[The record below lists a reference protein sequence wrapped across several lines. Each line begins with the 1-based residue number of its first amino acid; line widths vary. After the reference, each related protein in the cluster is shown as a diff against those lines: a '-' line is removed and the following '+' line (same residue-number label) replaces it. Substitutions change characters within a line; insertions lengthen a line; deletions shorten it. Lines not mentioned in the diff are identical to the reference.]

1 MYRLVFFVS
10 LLFLGWATIA
20 LGQSEKPPMRE
31 ITTDEITRFINKPY
45 EVKID
50 GYLEI
55 VRKGDRVKVRD
66 FFIDDVN
73 FLTTTAKLV
82 EDEVTATENIL
93 YLRDA
98 KLSGKDVR
106 RLILAALR
114 WKVDKIEVEFCIIDG
129 ELNLWGVEFT
139 KPISFEGTTFSEGVD
154 FEFATFAESVDF
166 DITTFSQSV
175 SFFSATFLGASS
187 SGRTSPTEI
196 SLGGISFDS
205 ATFSDVVWF
214 SSATFKEKANFARV
228 TFSGHANFSPG
239 IFLAG
244 ANFYRATFKN
254 GATLGAS
261 KFSGGSFSE
270 ATFSGDCNFY
280 MATLSGVAFDLV
292 SFLGKIDFDHADF
305 KGVSFKAANF
315 AGEISFQYCKF
326 NDSSDF
332 RWCFYPENAQ
342 IDFSGA
348 TGFAQMLNEWEY
360 DPQFDSDKLWEVD
373 ELIEYIGNNR
383 ERRGLKG
390 HFEYDETFYVALI
403 QNYQGM
409 GWLSQADDAYYTY
422 RVERR
427 KRRPNRLHGLAELVL
442 LELPFGYG
450 VKPLILLRSFL
461 ALWIPFSWFYVF
473 CLRHRDEGTS
483 PWRLFPLDRHKF
495 AGFTWAFL
503 HSFSILTPGLDLDS
517 FAAPYLEKSPYR
529 FNTKS
534 SWVYYIQVTQRLL
547 GWYLLALL
555 FILFGKIWIR

>member
-1 MYRLVFFVS
+1 MVFFLS
-10 LLFLGWATIA
+10 LLTIMWASSA
-20 LGQSEKPPMRE
+20 VGQPEKPPMRE

-55 VRKGDRVKVRD
+55 VRKGDRVKMRD
-66 FFIDDVN
+66 FFIYDGN
-73 FLTTTAKLV
+73 FLRTSAKLV
-82 EDEVTATENIL
+82 EKEVTAAENIL

-106 RLILAALR
+106 RLILAALG
-114 WKVDKIEVEFCIIDG
+114 WQVDKIAVEFCVIDG
-129 ELNLWGVEFT
+129 ELKFWGVEFT
-139 KPISFEGTTFSEGVD
+139 KPISFEGTTFSEEAD
-154 FEFATFAESVDF
+154 FAHTTFSDSVDF

-175 SFFSATFLGASS
+175 YFNSATFSCV
-187 SGRTSPTEI
+187 RTSPT
-196 SLGGISFDS
+196 GAISFDS

-214 SSATFKEKANFARV
+214 SYATFREKPNFARV
-228 TFSGHANFSPG
+228 TFSGRLFFTPG
-239 IFLAG
+239 TFLAG
-244 ANFYRATFKN
+244 ADFYRATFKN
-254 GATLGAS
+254 GASFAGS
-261 KFSGGSFSE
+261 NFSRGRMPPSFFE
-270 ATFSGDCNFY
+270 ATFSGSSHFY
-280 MATLSGVAFDLV
+280 MANLSGVYFDSV

-305 KGVSFKAANF
+305 EGVSFKDANF
-315 AGEISFQYCKF
+315 AGEISFKYCKF

-332 RWCFYPENAQ
+332 RWCLYPENFKV
-342 IDFSGA
+342 DFSGV
-348 TGFAQMLNEWEY
+348 TGFSNMLNEWEY
-360 DPQFDSDKLWEVD
+360 DPQFDNDKNG
-373 ELIEYIGNNR
+373 LIDYSGNNR
-383 ERRGLKG
+383 DQNRRGLKG
-390 HFEYDETFYVALI
+390 HFKYNETFYVALI

-427 KRRPNRLHGLAELVL
+427 KRRPNRLHRLAELVL

-461 ALWIPFSWFYVF
+461 VLWIPFSWLYVF
-473 CLRHRDEGTS
+473 CLRHRDKGTS
-483 PWRLFPLDRHKF
+483 PWCLFPLDRHKF

-534 SWVYYIQVTQRLL
+534 SWVYYIQVAQRLL

>member
-1 MYRLVFFVS
+1 MCRLVFFVS
-10 LLFLGWATIA
+10 LLFLAWATIA
-20 LGQSEKPPMRE
+20 VGQSEEPPLRE
-31 ITTDEITRFINKPY
+31 ITTDEMTRFINKPY

-50 GYLEI
+50 AYLEI
-55 VRKGDRVKVRD
+55 VRKGDRAKVRD
-66 FFIDDVN
+66 FFIDWGNV
-73 FLTTTAKLV
+73 LSTTAKL
-82 EDEVTATENIL
+82 EENEVTATGNIL

-98 KLSGKDVR
+98 KLSGQDVR

-114 WKVDKIEVEFCIIDG
+114 WQVDKIAVEFCVIDG
-129 ELNLWGVEFT
+129 ELDLLGVEFT
-139 KPISFEGTTFSEGVD
+139 KPISFEGTTFSGRAN
-154 FEFATFAESVDF
+154 FKSTTFSESVDF

-175 SFFSATFLGASS
+175 VFVGATFE
-187 SGRTSPTEI
+187 TE
-196 SLGGISFDS
+196 GISFDS

-214 SSATFKEKANFARV
+214 NFATFKEKPNFARV
-228 TFSGHANFSPG
+228 TFSGHLNFSPG
-239 IFLAG
+239 NFLAG
-244 ANFYRATFKN
+244 ADFYRATFKN
-254 GATLGAS
+254 GASFGAS
-261 KFSGGSFSE
+261 KFPEGSSFPEGSFYE
-270 ATFSGDCNFY
+270 ATFSGSSNFY
-280 MATLSGVAFDLV
+280 QANLSGVAFDLV
-292 SFLGKIDFDHADF
+292 SFLGKIDFDYADL
-305 KGVSFKAANF
+305 KGVSFREANF
-315 AGEISFQYCKF
+315 AGEISFKHCKF

-332 RWCFYPENAQ
+332 RWCLYPENAQ
-342 IDFSGA
+342 IDFSDV
-348 TGFAQMLNEWEY
+348 TGFSQMSNEWEY
-360 DPQFDSDKLWEVD
+360 DPQFDNDKDEWIEPSD
-373 ELIEYIGNNR
+373 NNR
-383 ERRGLKG
+383 DQKRRGLKG

-422 RVERR
+422 RVEGR
-427 KRRPNRLHGLAELVL
+427 KRRPNRLHRLAELVL

-461 ALWIPFSWFYVF
+461 VLWIPFSWFYVF

-534 SWVYYIQVTQRLL
+534 SWVYYLQVTQRLL